1 MNFNS
6 IPHFSGF
13 SFFCVFIQLLHHLKW
28 QRGKLKTVKPYTTT
42 EPTTTTTTAR
52 QNWTGGR
59 KEVLKNF
66 PTLPVSTLLVWHFI
80 ENYFERKSK
89 SISKINCFNTESKI
103 KLIIIQHNHAIQNY
117 NWFCVLRWKLFVYRQ
132 IKANINKIISINT
145 KSYIYIYIY
154 MNYA

>member
-1 MNFNS
+1 MRAKVQSNKMRVVYVLKKVNFNS
-6 IPHFSGF
+6 IPHFIGF

-42 EPTTTTTTAR
+42 YPTTTTTTAR

-66 PTLPVSTLLVWHFI
+66 PTLPVSILVVWHFI

-89 SISKINCFNTESKI
+89 SISKINCLNTKSKI
-103 KLIIIQHNHAIQNY
+103 KLIIIQNNHAIQNS
-117 NWFCVLRWKLFVYRQ
+117 NWFLRSNTVPFGVL
-132 IKANINKIISINT
+132 S
-145 KSYIYIYIY
+145 
-154 MNYA
+154 NYGKP